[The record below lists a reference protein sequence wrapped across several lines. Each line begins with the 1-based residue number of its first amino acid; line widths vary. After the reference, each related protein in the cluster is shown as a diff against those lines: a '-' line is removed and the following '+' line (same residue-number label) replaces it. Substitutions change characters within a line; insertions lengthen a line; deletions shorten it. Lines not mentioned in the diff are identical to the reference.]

1 MQTIQLQIDDNVYND
16 IIKSGV
22 NIQDELKSALH
33 KIIYKTE
40 HKIANDI
47 NKSLQEI
54 KDGKSRPLSEL
65 LSDF

>member
-1 MQTIQLQIDDNVYND
+1 MQTIQLQIDDSVYND

-22 NIQDELKSALH
+22 NIQDELKAALH

-47 NKSLQEI
+47 NESLQDI
-54 KDGKSRPLSEL
+54 KDKKSRPISEL